1 MRTFR
6 SRGSGSL
13 VNISSPYGC
22 LRAASV
28 SVFVATKHAVEGLI
42 EAAALRVAETG
53 VPVNVVASGTTDTGM
68 LTRFTNTAKNKAVGG
83 F

>member
-6 SRGSGSL
+6 SWGSGSL

-22 LRAASV
+22 FRAASV
-28 SVFVATKHAVEGLI
+28 SVYVATKYAVEGLI
-42 EAAALRVAETG
+42 EAAALMVAETG

-68 LTRFTNTAKNKAVGG
+68 FTRFTNTAKTRR
-83 F
+83 